1 MGGPSSRCK
10 PGQGEQTLK
19 AVAGT
24 LARCLGHEKLSK
36 FRSKQRGV
44 FHARCR
50 TCLATLV
57 ISQRAWE
64 TDGRGYGGSA
74 TREEC
79 TERMKRREKVGIVE
93 RKSA

>member
-1 MGGPSSRCK
+1 MTRAQ

-57 ISQRAWE
+57 VHQTQWE
-64 TDGRGYGGSA
+64 RDGRGYGGSA

-79 TERMKRREKVGIVE
+79 AERMRRREKVGIVGVKVE
-93 RKSA
+93 RTA